1 MKKILVLLLCVCVS
15 VLSAEAQYVR
25 VNYDKKTVAA
35 MAAAYA
41 TETATE
47 AYYTEQVKDILD
59 KYSAAEVAAAGIFLS
74 KFLDRKA
81 LTDLGIWSDGT
92 ENYYYR
98 RIYHLVSAKIMP
110 KIWTVAGQMLHSPQT
125 ALYWGSYLMKVC
137 AEVKALCMQF
147 ESVVTNGTLS
157 FRDVV
162 FLEIAPQFAPLFKL
176 SESGGIDWEAFFDDL
191 GNIQHNFTK
200 ENLKADIDNLY
211 NIGVGLANTGADN
224 FTDAILGE
232 SSFDDLLNGK
242 VSDIAR
248 VAGNA
253 YDLYGQLE
261 HSMGNTLL
269 SMVGGP
275 EGVAN
280 LFQIDNYNLTSWISD
295 YLKEAAGQYYTQ
307 RWYIYRRDAG
317 TETLCDYTP
326 PTDDNSI
333 LYGGE
338 WTRFNTTNSNFN
350 PNSSQTEQILSN
362 SERYAGW
369 SRAQVE
375 QMNQSNDG
383 YTYSIS
389 YYRSSYNISKGGNQI
404 QKAYA
409 YSIRVTRSWNQ
420 EEVVY
425 EEVFDSYKMDLNT
438 FKAGL
443 NARLSEFNDN
453 EEGYTYVIGSDAKH
467 YYQATDEAKLQG
479 CESVIV
485 SVTCHDGV
493 TLGSGSTQ
501 YKCRTCGGSLNNHS
515 KECAMQTTVSG
526 DDELDL
532 SGLDELENE
541 YNAEA
546 AVLQSQIDALEVENA
561 ELVKQIASSTVE
573 EAASLRQQYNRNKN
587 EINRLESDLTTV
599 QKKQD
604 ELAQAKEEAAAD
616 NAVPNPRPYAGMQ
629 KRL

>member
-295 YLKEAAGQYYTQ
+295 YLKETAGQYYTQ
-307 RWYIYRRDAG
+307 RWYIYRRDAVA
-317 TETLCDYTP
+317 ETLCDYTP
-326 PTDDNSI
+326 STDDNSI

-338 WTRFNTTNSNFN
+338 WTRFNTTNSNFY
-350 PNSSQTEQILSN
+350 PNSSQTEQILNN

-389 YYRSSYNISKGGNQI
+389 YYRSSYNISKGGKQI

-425 EEVFDSYKMDLNT
+425 EEVFVSYKMDLNT

-493 TLGSGSTQ
+493 TLSSGSTQ

-526 DDELDL
+526 GDELDL

-561 ELVKQIASSTVE
+561 ELVKQIASATVE
-573 EAASLRQQYNRNKN
+573 EAASLR
-587 EINRLESDLTTV
+587 
-599 QKKQD
+599 
-604 ELAQAKEEAAAD
+604 
-616 NAVPNPRPYAGMQ
+616 
-629 KRL
+629 

>member
-162 FLEIAPQFAPLFKL
+162 FLEIAPQFAP
-176 SESGGIDWEAFFDDL
+176 DL

-275 EGVAN
+275 EG
-280 LFQIDNYNLTSWISD
+280 
-295 YLKEAAGQYYTQ
+295 G
-307 RWYIYRRDAG
+307 RRCQPLPNRQLQPHFVDKRLPERGGWAI
-317 TETLCDYTP
+317 LH
-326 PTDDNSI
+326 PT
-333 LYGGE
+333 
-338 WTRFNTTNSNFN
+338 
-350 PNSSQTEQILSN
+350 
-362 SERYAGW
+362 
-369 SRAQVE
+369 
-375 QMNQSNDG
+375 
-383 YTYSIS
+383 
-389 YYRSSYNISKGGNQI
+389 
-404 QKAYA
+404 
-409 YSIRVTRSWNQ
+409 
-420 EEVVY
+420 VVH
-425 EEVFDSYKMDLNT
+425 LP
-438 FKAGL
+438 
-443 NARLSEFNDN
+443 
-453 EEGYTYVIGSDAKH
+453 
-467 YYQATDEAKLQG
+467 QG
-479 CESVIV
+479 CR
-485 SVTCHDGV
+485 HG
-493 TLGSGSTQ
+493 
-501 YKCRTCGGSLNNHS
+501 
-515 KECAMQTTVSG
+515 
-526 DDELDL
+526 
-532 SGLDELENE
+532 
-541 YNAEA
+541 
-546 AVLQSQIDALEVENA
+546 
-561 ELVKQIASSTVE
+561 
-573 EAASLRQQYNRNKN
+573 
-587 EINRLESDLTTV
+587 
-599 QKKQD
+599 
-604 ELAQAKEEAAAD
+604 
-616 NAVPNPRPYAGMQ
+616 NPV
-629 KRL
+629 